1 MANLKSAKT
10 RIRRN
15 NKRAIINS
23 NRLNAVRTEVKKT
36 RKAIAAGDKDAAVA
50 CFKST
55 ESLMARAASR
65 GTVHKNTAARKISR
79 LAAAIKA
86 MVAKA

>member
-10 RIRRN
+10 RVKRN
-15 NKRAIINS
+15 NKRAVINS

-36 RKAIAAGDKDAAVA
+36 RKAIAEGNKEAATA
-50 CFKST
+50 AFKSS
-55 ESLMARAASR
+55 EALMARAANR

-79 LAAAIKA
+79 LAAAVKA
-86 MVAKA
+86 MG

>member
-10 RIRRN
+10 RVKRN
-15 NKRAIINS
+15 AKRAVINS

-36 RKAIAAGDKDAAVA
+36 RKAIAAGDKDAAMES
-50 CFKST
+50 FKKS
-55 ESLMARAASR
+55 ESLMARAANR

-79 LAAAIKA
+79 LAAAVKALIKG
-86 MVAKA
+86 

>member
-10 RIRRN
+10 RVRRN

-36 RKAIAAGDKDAAVA
+36 RKAIAAGDQEAAVA
-50 CFKST
+50 AFKST
-55 ESLMARAASR
+55 ESLMARAANR
-65 GTVHKNTAARKISR
+65 GTIHKNTAARKISR
-79 LAAAIKA
+79 LAAAVKA
-86 MVAKA
+86 LVKKA

>member
-10 RIRRN
+10 RVRRN

-36 RKAIAAGDKDAAVA
+36 RKAIAAGDQEAAVA
-50 CFKST
+50 AFKST

-79 LAAAIKA
+79 VAAAVKA
-86 MVAKA
+86 MVKKA

>member
-10 RIRRN
+10 RVRRN

-36 RKAIAAGDKDAAVA
+36 RKAIAAGDTQAATA
-50 CFKST
+50 AFKNA
-55 ESLMARAASR
+55 ESLMARAANR

-79 LAAAIKA
+79 LAAAVKA
-86 MVAKA
+86 LVAKA